1 MKHLEVVGAV
11 IQYDGKILCMQR
23 GAGKYDYVSY
33 KYEFPGGKVEAG
45 ETHPEALM
53 RELREEMNFD
63 VSITEEDY
71 LTTVNHRYP
80 DFEITMY
87 CYLCHVSISFLVS
100 HRLSS
105 GFSCTKIRKI
115 FDKSCCL
122 RQKSLNALKNERI
135 TEPSLDHSCR
145 KQTGF
150 SVIRHPPF
158 GVTAVKQIVI
168 THIVK
173 FKLGFMNFYC

>member
-1 MKHLEVVGAV
+1 MNCRRKRMKHLEVVGAV

-87 CYLCHVSISFLVS
+87 CYLCHPTSPEFTRKEHVNHVWAEPEEMMDKQAPQTAQKNII
-100 HRLSS
+100 
-105 GFSCTKIRKI
+105 TK
-115 FDKSCCL
+115 
-122 RQKSLNALKNERI
+122 
-135 TEPSLDHSCR
+135 TCR
-145 KQTGF
+145 RYVYTT
-150 SVIRHPPF
+150 I
-158 GVTAVKQIVI
+158 
-168 THIVK
+168 
-173 FKLGFMNFYC
+173 